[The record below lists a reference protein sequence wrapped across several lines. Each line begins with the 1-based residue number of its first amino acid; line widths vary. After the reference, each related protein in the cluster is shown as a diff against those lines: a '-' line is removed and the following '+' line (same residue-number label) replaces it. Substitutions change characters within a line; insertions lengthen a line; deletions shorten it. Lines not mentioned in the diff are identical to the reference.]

1 MKIYIAIQ
9 DTLTETGYHRWL
21 LHAFMDEESAL
32 KFCEEERQD
41 AAELAQDPE
50 EYVRWWVKELEVSG

>member
-9 DTLTETGYHRWL
+9 DTLTENGYHRWP
-21 LHAFMDEESAL
+21 LHAFTDEESAL

-41 AAELAQDPE
+41 NLELAQDPAD
-50 EYVRWWVKELEVSG
+50 YVRFWVKKLEIT